1 MALFTDLNTIP
12 GLTNWYDASNPNG
25 NGIIPSN
32 GVSINNWVDKSTNA
46 NNMIAQ
52 TAGTYATNSQ
62 NGLGTITF
70 NNSWYKTVT
79 ANAPYPFDVF
89 VVVKLNSLTTPVDVI
104 GACSSNSVNF
114 NSLTFSE
121 YTPGKWMNGSDGF
134 VRTPNAIASTSET
147 SNTFLLMEWS
157 IANNNFYINR
167 NSLQIMYTNSYTYT
181 PSNQQFLIGSRVYS
195 GVNNLFKGSI
205 AEVAFFNS
213 QLGTNNRQTVEGY
226 LAWKWG
232 INSSLPTNH
241 PYYYSPPTLQQQ
253 PCFLI
258 GSKILTDKGY
268 VPVEDLRKGDLV
280 KTFKNDYLPIVLI
293 GKSPIYNSGN
303 LERIKNR
310 LYILPKQLFPT
321 LSEDLVLTGCHSL
334 LVDGLYK
341 EQIFEMGGPD
351 GRLYK
356 TDDKLRLFT
365 CFEPRAIPYQ
375 QEGTFTIYHLALESD
390 NDEIN
395 FGIWANGLLVES
407 CSKNY
412 LTDFSSMELI
422 N

>member
-32 GVSINNWVDKSTNA
+32 QASINTWVDKSRNA

-52 TAGTYATNSQ
+52 IAGTYATNSQ

-70 NNSWYKTVT
+70 NNSWYRTAT
-79 ANAPYPFDVF
+79 ANAPYPLDVY

-104 GACSSNSVNF
+104 GTGSSNSDNF

-121 YTPGKWMNGSDGF
+121 YTTGKWMNGSTNF
-134 VRTPNAIASTSET
+134 SRTPNAVASNSET
-147 SNTFLLMEWS
+147 LTTFLLMEWS
-157 IANNNFYINR
+157 ISNNNFYIKR
-167 NSLQIMYTNSYTYT
+167 NSIQIMSTNTYT
-181 PSNQQFLIGSRVYS
+181 WTQPPNQEFRIGNRQYYNTS
-195 GVNNLFKGSI
+195 NLFKGSI

-213 QLGTNNRQTVEGY
+213 NLVTSNRQTVEGY

-232 INSSLPTNH
+232 INSSLPMNH
-241 PYYYSPPTLQQQ
+241 PYYYSPPTI
-253 PCFLI
+253 PACFLI
-258 GSKILTDKGY
+258 GSKILTNKGY
-268 VPVEDLRKGDLV
+268 IPIEYLRKGDLV
-280 KTFKNDYLPIVLI
+280 KTLKNDYLPIVLI

-310 LYILPKQLFPT
+310 LYILHKHLFPT

-334 LVDGLYK
+334 LVNGLYK
-341 EQIFEMGGPD
+341 EQIIEMGGPD

-375 QEGTFTIYHLALESD
+375 KEGTFIVYHLSLESD

-407 CSKNY
+407 CSKSY
-412 LTDFSSMELI
+412 LTELSGMEFI
-422 N
+422 E